1 MILVA
6 GATGVLGSEIVR
18 RLLARGEKVRAMV
31 RSTSKPE
38 SVDRLRKAGAEIVVA
53 DLKDPESLG
62 PACAGATAVIS
73 GVTTILTSQPGDS
86 FEATDGEGNKALIDA
101 ARKAGV
107 KKFVFVS
114 FDAKDA
120 PEAPLPRAKLA
131 AEEHLRKSGLDYT
144 ILHPSLFF
152 ESWLGPMLFAD
163 PAAGTA
169 KVYGPGKQKI
179 RYVAVA
185 DVAELAVQS
194 LSSPA
199 ASKATIPFGGP
210 EEISQRDAVAI
221 FEEAFGKKFA
231 VTEVPEEAL
240 EAQWKAAQNP
250 FEKTFAALMLWVA
263 RGLDSGIKPPFDKF
277 PMKMTSPREY
287 VRRLA
292 EAYEREQVGSRTRVP
307 SDEQARELR
316 G

>member
-6 GATGVLGSEIVR
+6 GATGVLGSEIAR
-18 RLLARGEKVRAMV
+18 RLFARAEKVRAMV
-31 RSTSKPE
+31 RSTSNPE
-38 SVDRLRKAGAEIVVA
+38 SVERLRKEGAEIVVA
-53 DLKDPESLG
+53 DLKDRASLG
-62 PACAGATAVIS
+62 PACAGVDAVIS
-73 GVTTILTSQPGDS
+73 GVTTITTTQPGDS

-114 FDAKDA
+114 FDAKRA
-120 PEAPLPRAKLA
+120 PDAPLPRAKLA
-131 AEEHLRKSGLDYT
+131 AEEHLRKSGMNYT

-169 KVYGPGKQKI
+169 KIYGPGREKI
-179 RYVAVA
+179 GYVAVA

-194 LSSPA
+194 LTNPA
-199 ASKATIPFGGP
+199 AANATIPFGGK
-210 EEISQRDAVAI
+210 EELSQREALAL
-221 FEEAFGKKFA
+221 FEEAFGKKFE
-231 VTEVPEEAL
+231 VTEIPAEAL
-240 EAQWKAAQNP
+240 EAQWKAAENP
-250 FEKTFAALMLWVA
+250 FEKSFAALMLWVA
-263 RGLDSGIKPPFDKF
+263 RGIDLEKPPFEKF

-292 EAYEREQVGSRTRVP
+292 TG
-307 SDEQARELR
+307 AR
-316 G
+316 

>member
-18 RLLARGEKVRAMV
+18 RLLKRGEKVRAMV
-31 RSTSKPE
+31 RASSNPE
-38 SVDRLRKAGAEIVVA
+38 SVERLRKAGAETVVG
-53 DLKDPESLG
+53 DLKNPTSLR
-62 PACAGATAVIS
+62 PACAGVDAVIT
-73 GVTTILTSQPGDS
+73 GVTAITTAKEGDS
-86 FEATDGEGNKALIDA
+86 FDATDGEGNKALMDA
-101 ARKAGV
+101 ARKSGV
-107 KKFVFVS
+107 RKFVLVS
-114 FDAKDA
+114 FNADYSPDC
-120 PEAPLPRAKLA
+120 PLARAKRS
-131 AEEHLRKSGLDYT
+131 AEEHLKKSGLDYT

-169 KVYGPGKQKI
+169 KVYGSGRQKI

-194 LSSPA
+194 LTEPA
-199 ASKATIPFGGP
+199 ATNATIPFGGP
-210 EEISQRDAVAI
+210 EEISQQDAVRM

-231 VTEVPEEAL
+231 VTQVSEGAL
-240 EAQWKAAQNP
+240 EAQWKAAENP
-250 FEKTFAALMLWVA
+250 FEKTFAALMLGVA
-263 RGLDSGIKPPFDKF
+263 RGFDSGIKPPFEKF

-292 EAYEREQVGSRTRVP
+292 EGTARQRVAGEAP
-307 SDEQARELR
+307 AREEQR
-316 G
+316 ARP

>member
-31 RSTSKPE
+31 RATSNGE
-38 SVDRLRKAGAEIVVA
+38 SVERLRKAGAQTVVA
-53 DLKDPESLG
+53 DLKDRGSLG
-62 PACAGATAVIS
+62 PACAGVAGVIT
-73 GVTTILTSQPGDS
+73 GVTAITTAKEGDS
-86 FEATDGEGNKALIDA
+86 FDATDGEGNKALIDA

-107 KKFVFVS
+107 KKFVLVS
-114 FDAKDA
+114 FNTELAPDCPLRSAK
-120 PEAPLPRAKLA
+120 KS
-131 AEEHLRKSGLDYT
+131 AEEHLKKSGLDYT

-163 PAAGTA
+163 PVAGTA
-169 KVYGPGKQKI
+169 KIYGSGKHPI
-179 RYVAVA
+179 RYIAVA

-194 LSSPA
+194 LSTAA

-210 EEISQRDAVAI
+210 EEISQRDAVGI
-221 FEEAFGKKFA
+221 FEKTFGKKFS

-240 EAQWKAAQNP
+240 EAQWRAAQNP
-250 FEKTFAALMLWVA
+250 FEKSFAALMLGAA
-263 RGLDSGIKPPFDKF
+263 RGFDTGMQPPFEQF

-292 EAYEREQVGSRTRVP
+292 ADSG
-307 SDEQARELR
+307 AR
-316 G
+316 